1 LSCLTNSSGNPSSI
15 HIVQTGL
22 TRPDPNDCI
31 VARCW
36 LRPLLAP
43 VAHFTLMRSNIPVG
57 ADGQG
62 TPGNFANN
70 KEKAF

>member
-1 LSCLTNSSGNPSSI
+1 
-15 HIVQTGL
+15 
-22 TRPDPNDCI
+22 
-31 VARCW
+31 
-36 LRPLLAP
+36 
-43 VAHFTLMRSNIPVG
+43 MRSNIPVG